1 MSDLIDRNKAI
12 EAIKADLMG
21 GLNYESILK
30 EMPTV
35 DAEPVRHGV
44 WKYGENRFG
53 IPNWEC
59 SVCGCHGRGDYN
71 YCPWCG
77 ANMYE
82 RKEE

>member
-12 EAIKADLMG
+12 EAIRADLMG

-35 DAEPVRHGV
+35 DAKPVRHGF

-77 ANMYE
+77 AKMYE
-82 RKEE
+82 EMEE